1 MNFEQIKSFLSV
13 ARTGNFSQ
21 AAKERYLSQPTIS
34 NQLKLLEKELG
45 VQLFLR
51 NSKNITLTEQGR
63 MFHKYANKLVSI
75 EKDIMIGIKE
85 NQQMEY
91 GILDIVA
98 PHLQTDRQF
107 GGFLNHV
114 LEEQRKGVMYR
125 IVERNDEDI
134 PGLVLS
140 GEVELGV
147 TNTVINDPKLGY
159 EKAFV
164 EEIVLITPNEEK
176 YRDLSPEKL
185 RTILLEE
192 GHIRYDFGSGSDFL
206 WNDFFGKTIGVE
218 LHNIKTVARC
228 SNYNIILEA
237 VKEGR
242 GIAFMSSTVMQKE
255 WKNGEI
261 LAYRCKELLEKP
273 FYVVYLKERVE
284 SSEILCHAKKVL
296 VEEMN
301 CSIDNPDKSF

>member
-13 ARTGNFSQ
+13 AKTGNFSM

-34 NQLKLLEKELG
+34 NQLKMLEKELG

-63 MFHKYANKLVSI
+63 MFHKYANKLISI
-75 EKDIMIGIKE
+75 EKDIMIGITQGE
-85 NQQMEY
+85 QIEY

-98 PHLQTDRQF
+98 PHLQTDCQF
-107 GGFLNHV
+107 GGFLNRV
-114 LEEQRKGVMYR
+114 LEEDQHGVTYR
-125 IVERNDEDI
+125 IVERCDDEI
-134 PGLVLS
+134 STLVLS

-147 TNTVINDPKLGY
+147 TNVMLNDPKLEY
-159 EKAFV
+159 EPAFT
-164 EEIVLITPNEEK
+164 EEIVLITPNTDQ
-176 YRDLSPEKL
+176 YRDLSPEEL
-185 RTILLEE
+185 RTLLLTE

-206 WNDFFGKTIGVE
+206 WNDFFGKIIGVE

-261 LAYRCKELLEKP
+261 LAYRCRGLLEKP
-273 FYVVYLKERVE
+273 FYVAYVKERVE
-284 SSEILCHAKKVL
+284 SSDILRHAKEVL
-296 VEEMN
+296 VEEMRK
-301 CSIDNPDKSF
+301 SIDIPNKSF

>member
-13 ARTGNFSQ
+13 AKTGNFSM

-34 NQLKLLEKELG
+34 NQLKMLEKELG

-63 MFHKYANKLVSI
+63 MFRKYANKLISI
-75 EKDIMIGIKE
+75 EKDIMIGITQGE
-85 NQQMEY
+85 QTEY

-98 PHLQTDRQF
+98 PHLQTDCQF
-107 GGFLNHV
+107 GGFLNRV
-114 LEEQRKGVMYR
+114 LEEDQHGVTYR
-125 IVERNDEDI
+125 IVERCDDEI
-134 PGLVLS
+134 STLVLS

-147 TNTVINDPKLGY
+147 TNVMLNDPKLEY
-159 EKAFV
+159 EPAFT
-164 EEIVLITPNEEK
+164 EEIVLITPNTDQ
-176 YRDLSPEKL
+176 YRDFSPEEL
-185 RTILLEE
+185 RTLLLTE

-206 WNDFFGKTIGVE
+206 WNDFFGKIIGVE

-261 LAYRCKELLEKP
+261 LAYRCRGLLEKP
-273 FYVVYLKERVE
+273 FYVAYLKERVE
-284 SSEILCHAKKVL
+284 ASDILRHAKEVL
-296 VEEMN
+296 VEEMRK
-301 CSIDNPDKSF
+301 SIDIPNKSF

>member
-13 ARTGNFSQ
+13 AKTGNFSM

-34 NQLKLLEKELG
+34 NQLKMLEKELG

-63 MFHKYANKLVSI
+63 MFHKYANKLISI
-75 EKDIMIGIKE
+75 EKDIMIGITQGE
-85 NQQMEY
+85 QTEY

-98 PHLQTDRQF
+98 PHLQTDCQF
-107 GGFLNHV
+107 GGFLNRV
-114 LEEQRKGVMYR
+114 LEEDQHGVTYR
-125 IVERNDEDI
+125 IVERCDDEI
-134 PGLVLS
+134 STLVLS

-147 TNTVINDPKLGY
+147 TNVMLNDPKLEY
-159 EKAFV
+159 EPAFT
-164 EEIVLITPNEEK
+164 EEIVLITPNTDQ
-176 YRDLSPEKL
+176 YRDLSPEEL
-185 RTILLEE
+185 RTLLLTE

-206 WNDFFGKTIGVE
+206 WNDFFGKIIGVE

-228 SNYNIILEA
+228 SNYNIILET
-237 VKEGR
+237 VREGR

-255 WKNGEI
+255 WKKGEI
-261 LAYRCKELLEKP
+261 LAYRCQGLLEKP

-284 SSEILCHAKKVL
+284 SSDILRHAKDVL
-296 VEEMN
+296 VEEMQK
-301 CSIDNPDKSF
+301 SIDIPNKSF

>member
-13 ARTGNFSQ
+13 AKTGNFSM

-34 NQLKLLEKELG
+34 NQLKMLEKELG

-63 MFHKYANKLVSI
+63 MFHKYANKLISI
-75 EKDIMIGIKE
+75 EKDIMIGITQGE
-85 NQQMEY
+85 QIEY

-98 PHLQTDRQF
+98 PHLQTDCQF
-107 GGFLNHV
+107 GGFLNRV
-114 LEEQRKGVMYR
+114 LEEDQHRVTYR
-125 IVERNDEDI
+125 IVERCDDEI
-134 PGLVLS
+134 STLVLS

-147 TNTVINDPKLGY
+147 TNVMLNDPKLEY
-159 EKAFV
+159 EPAFT
-164 EEIVLITPNEEK
+164 EEIVLITPNTDQ
-176 YRDLSPEKL
+176 YRDLSPEEL
-185 RTILLEE
+185 RTLLLTE

-206 WNDFFGKTIGVE
+206 WNDFFGKIIGVE

-261 LAYRCKELLEKP
+261 LAYRCRGLLEKP
-273 FYVVYLKERVE
+273 FYVAYVKERVE
-284 SSEILCHAKKVL
+284 SSDILRHAKEVL
-296 VEEMN
+296 VEEMRK
-301 CSIDNPDKSF
+301 SIDIPNKSF

>member
-13 ARTGNFSQ
+13 AKTGNFSM

-34 NQLKLLEKELG
+34 NQLKMLEKELG

-63 MFHKYANKLVSI
+63 MFHKYANKLISI
-75 EKDIMIGIKE
+75 EKDIMIGITQGE
-85 NQQMEY
+85 QIEY

-98 PHLQTDRQF
+98 PHLQTDCQF
-107 GGFLNHV
+107 GGFLNRV
-114 LEEQRKGVMYR
+114 LEEDQHGVTYR
-125 IVERNDEDI
+125 IVERCDDEI
-134 PGLVLS
+134 STLVLS

-147 TNTVINDPKLGY
+147 TNVMLNDPKLEY
-159 EKAFV
+159 EPAFT
-164 EEIVLITPNEEK
+164 EEIVLITPNTDQ
-176 YRDLSPEKL
+176 YRDLSPEEL
-185 RTILLEE
+185 RTLLLME

-206 WNDFFGKTIGVE
+206 WNDFFGKIIGVE

-261 LAYRCKELLEKP
+261 LAYRCRGLLEKP
-273 FYVVYLKERVE
+273 FYVAYVKERVE
-284 SSEILCHAKKVL
+284 SSGILRHAKEVL
-296 VEEMN
+296 VEEMRK
-301 CSIDNPDKSF
+301 SIDIPNKSF

>member
-13 ARTGNFSQ
+13 AKTGNFSM

-34 NQLKLLEKELG
+34 NQLKMLEKELG

-63 MFHKYANKLVSI
+63 MFHKYANKLISI
-75 EKDIMIGIKE
+75 EKDIMIGITQGE
-85 NQQMEY
+85 MTEY

-98 PHLQTDRQF
+98 PHLQTDCQF
-107 GGFLNHV
+107 GGFLNRV
-114 LEEQRKGVMYR
+114 LEENQQGVTYR
-125 IVERNDEDI
+125 IVERGDEEI
-134 PGLVLS
+134 STLVLS

-147 TNTVINDPKLGY
+147 TNVMLNDPKLEY
-159 EKAFV
+159 EPAFT
-164 EEIVLITPNEEK
+164 EEIVLITPNTEQ
-176 YRDLSPEKL
+176 YRDLSPEEL
-185 RTILLEE
+185 RSLLLTE

-206 WNDFFGKTIGVE
+206 WNDFFGKIIGVE

-237 VKEGR
+237 VKEGK

-261 LAYRCKELLEKP
+261 LAYRCRGLLEKP
-273 FYVVYLKERVE
+273 FYVAYLKERVE
-284 SSEILCHAKKVL
+284 SSDILRHAKDVL
-296 VEEMN
+296 VEEMRK
-301 CSIDNPDKSF
+301 SIGVPDKSF